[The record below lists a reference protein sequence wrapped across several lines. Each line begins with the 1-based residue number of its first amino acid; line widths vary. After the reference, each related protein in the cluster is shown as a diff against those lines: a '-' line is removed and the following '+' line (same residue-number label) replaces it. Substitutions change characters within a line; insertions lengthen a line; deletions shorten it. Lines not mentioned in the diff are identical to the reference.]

1 MPQIGAPDRGGG
13 CTLVRG
19 GMRCANPPTGRSCP
33 FHAGNRGRCGVATG
47 WPEACVRRG
56 QPISRTTPMAMPIS
70 NEGVSLPSD
79 GREPSALLA
88 IGPEAKARVRILV
101 IDDEHTLRES
111 CAAVLR
117 HEGYDVTVAS
127 RGQDALELL
136 KRRAF
141 DVVLTD
147 LYMSGVDG
155 LALLRTALGTNHDTI
170 VIVMTGNPSVESSV
184 EALRQG
190 AFDYLPKPFSASHL
204 QILVGRAVHTLL
216 VARETREQQDAQAG
230 GQAPADKITL
240 LGTAPAFRRAVD
252 LARKV
257 APTDASVFITGE
269 SGSGKEMI
277 AQFIHLHSRRSS
289 RPFIAINCA
298 ALPEGLLE
306 SEMFGHRKGAFTGA
320 VRDKPGLLEAA
331 HGGTLFLD
339 ELIEMSKPIQAKLLR
354 VIQDGVVRRVGSE
367 TNDAVV
373 NVRFIA
379 ATNSDPEEA
388 VKAGTL
394 REDLYYRLRVVPI
407 QVPPLRDRP
416 EDIPLLAEYFLSTY
430 WIRHRNKGAPF
441 PKLSDAAIR
450 ALCGHNWRGN
460 VRELQNAIEHVAVI
474 VEPGTE
480 IRPEDLQLTGEG
492 ESRATANPASL
503 ISTLLEESYH
513 AARDRVIAQFERQY
527 LTWLVNRAGGNMSKA
542 ARIAGVDR
550 TTLYRLMERHGL
562 QRSPSTGWVIER
574 EPAVPE
580 HSVAVGEGGE
590 LAS

>member
-1 MPQIGAPDRGGG
+1 MSPMSMPLAQ
-13 CTLVRG
+13 
-19 GMRCANPPTGRSCP
+19 N
-33 FHAGNRGRCGVATG
+33 
-47 WPEACVRRG
+47 
-56 QPISRTTPMAMPIS
+56 
-70 NEGVSLPSD
+70 GVSRPGARDEAKDVTS
-79 GREPSALLA
+79 LLA
-88 IGPEAKARVRILV
+88 IGADAKARIRILV
-101 IDDEHTLRES
+101 VDDEHTLRES
-111 CAAVLR
+111 CATVLR
-117 HEGYDVTVAS
+117 HEGYDVTVCS
-127 RGQDALELL
+127 RGQEALDLL
-136 KRRAF
+136 KRRGF
-141 DVVLTD
+141 DIVIAD
-147 LYMSGVDG
+147 LYMSQVDG
-155 LALLRTALGTNHDTI
+155 LTLLRAALTTNHDTI

-190 AFDYLPKPFSASHL
+190 A
-204 QILVGRAVHTLL
+204 VG
-216 VARETREQQDAQAG
+216 
-230 GQAPADKITL
+230 
-240 LGTAPAFRRAVD
+240 
-252 LARKV
+252 
-257 APTDASVFITGE
+257 
-269 SGSGKEMI
+269 
-277 AQFIHLHSRRSS
+277 
-289 RPFIAINCA
+289 
-298 ALPEGLLE
+298 
-306 SEMFGHRKGAFTGA
+306 
-320 VRDKPGLLEAA
+320 DKPGLLEAA

-379 ATNSDPEEA
+379 ATNSDPEAA

-450 ALCGHNWRGN
+450 ALCGHTWRGN

-492 ESRATANPASL
+492 ESPATANPASL
-503 ISTLLEESYH
+503 ISTLLEDSYH

-542 ARIAGVDR
+542 ERIAGVGR
-550 TTLYRLMERHGL
+550 PPLYRLMERHGL
-562 QRSPSTGWVIER
+562 QRSPSTGWAIEP
-574 EPAVPE
+574 EPAAPE
-580 HSVAVGEGGE
+580 HTVGVGEGAG
-590 LAS
+590 LTSQSQGSTRPTTST